1 MTISIGQYLPGN
13 SAIHRADP
21 RTKLMLTVIYM
32 VMVLLTKS
40 FLGFGFVLL
49 YLASALIAAQI
60 SPKYIFKSMK
70 PILLIVLFT
79 LVLNLFFY
87 QGETVLFEWK
97 FITIYLES
105 LYFCA
110 RMCLRIIFLVVGISI
125 VTYTTT
131 PVMLTDGIESLLSPL
146 KVLHFPVHE
155 VAMMM
160 SIALRFIPTFAEETD
175 RITKAQ
181 TARGSDFDSKKI
193 TERIRSFVPILIP
206 LFISAWRRAE
216 DLANAMNARC
226 YRGGAG
232 RTRFRVLRL
241 TKIDGI
247 MILITIFF
255 VGGVIVLRVFG
266 WDII

>member
-1 MTISIGQYLPGN
+1 MTVSIGQYLPGN

-21 RTKLMLTVIYM
+21 RAKLALTVIYM

-40 FLGFGFVLL
+40 FIGFGVVFL
-49 YLASALIAAQI
+49 YLVAGLVAARI
-60 SPKYIFKSMK
+60 RPKYVWKSMK
-70 PILLIVLFT
+70 PILLIVIFT

-87 QGETVLFEWK
+87 QGQTVLFEWK

-105 LYFCA
+105 LLFCV

-131 PVMLTDGIESLLSPL
+131 PVMLTDGIEALLSPL

-175 RITKAQ
+175 RIMKAQ

-226 YRGGAG
+226 YRGGEG

-241 TKIDGI
+241 TKIDGM
-247 MILITIFF
+247 MILVTVFF
-255 VGGVIVLRVFG
+255 VSSVIVLRIFG
-266 WDII
+266 V